1 MYFLACV
8 ITCYLGQNKAN
19 IDIDDSLKCL
29 PTTQKA
35 VANAIVQSGIAN
47 DINGCRYLYMDNR
60 YACPQLLALLLTN
73 YNVRGV
79 GTCRAGRK
87 GFPKN
92 ELTLD
97 DKSDRGTFVRLVDKR
112 LGMVATRWKDSK
124 TLQVVST
131 VMKKGIDEVQRR
143 TGSKLINVKC
153 PNDIIMYQKNMG
165 GVDRGDQH
173 RVMGAGFANVS
184 HFKKWYKKAFLG
196 ICDFALLNAF
206 TAWNLSA
213 TSNERTRGVPKKNKL
228 LKWEFYSVVAEE
240 LMSYV
245 DQNDSIIC
253 PSVAS
258 IGFSENKHISAPF
271 DKSFKFNHPTCIVC
285 STEEGV
291 MRKMLDLPDRSAR
304 SFSRRKK
311 NLAVCTHE
319 NCNIVAHLACPA
331 ESRMKQLP
339 QFKGLS
345 CFQIAHHPDCNNLY
359 YNCVRNG
366 HTYIRSSNNHPILE
380 KIKNLYA
387 GDVPRRSKRSN
398 RGRPKKEGEQ
408 LESTRILRVSP
419 PPVLEIRKRN
429 EQDQISAVT
438 SPDGEITSPTAPK
451 TRSSHARRKLSTMKA
466 TMTTRASSTR
476 SKAKRNI
483 EYKRS
488 TRNKKARR

>member
-1 MYFLACV
+1 MCV
-8 ITCYLGQNKAN
+8 TCCYLGQNIAN

-35 VANAIVQSGIAN
+35 VANAIIQSGIAN
-47 DINGCRYLYMDNR
+47 DVNGCRYLYMDNR
-60 YACPQLLALLLTN
+60 YACPQLLALMLTN

-87 GFPKN
+87 GFPKT
-92 ELTLD
+92 ELALD
-97 DKSDRGTFVRLVDKR
+97 DKSDRGSFVRLVDKR

-124 TLQVVST
+124 MLQVVST
-131 VMKKGIDEVQRR
+131 VMKKGVDEVQRR

-173 RVMGAGFANVS
+173 RVMGAGFANVC
-184 HFKKWYKKAFLG
+184 HFKKWYKKAFMG

-213 TSNERTRGVPKKNKL
+213 NERTRGVPKKHKL

-245 DQNDSIIC
+245 DKNESISSS
-253 PSVAS
+253 SVAS
-258 IGFSENKHISAPF
+258 RSENKHISAPI
-271 DKSFKFNHPTCIVC
+271 DRSFKFSNPTCIVC

-291 MRKMLDLPDRSAR
+291 KRKILDMPDRSAR

-319 NCNIVAHLACPA
+319 NCNIVAHLSCPA

-359 YNCVRNG
+359 YNCVRDG
-366 HTYIRSSNNHPILE
+366 RTYIRSSTNHPIVE
-380 KIKNLYA
+380 TIKSLYT
-387 GDVPRRSKRSN
+387 GDVPRRSTRSS
-398 RGRPKKEGEQ
+398 RGRPKKEGEGV
-408 LESTRILRVSP
+408 ESTRIIRVSP
-419 PPVLEIRKRN
+419 PPVLEIQKRH

-438 SPDGEITSPTAPK
+438 TPDGEITTNTARK
-451 TRSSHARRKLSTMKA
+451 TRSSHARTRA
-466 TMTTRASSTR
+466 TMMTRASLAT
-476 SKAKRNI
+476 SKPKRKI

-488 TRNKKARR
+488 KRSVRPRR